1 MRNSFQHHFQKY
13 GFSMY
18 GRYIYIYIPF
28 FTTREDA
35 RPFLHALCVYLSLSP
50 SFHSN
55 AIEGR
60 RHPRTYMILGVKR
73 VFCVQQL
80 LGRDLSP
87 LVFLRIYMVVK
98 EAFYIVVVTHRTD
111 DDGPSSVSRFYIM
124 AQH

>member
-18 GRYIYIYIPF
+18 GRYTFFSRHERTHVLFSTLSVYI
-28 FTTREDA
+28 
-35 RPFLHALCVYLSLSP
+35 SLSA

-60 RHPRTYMILGVKR
+60 RHPRKYMILGVKR